1 MKNITLPQALV
12 LIACIA
18 APVAAYKLLG
28 SPEAAAIGMTVG
40 MIVNFVLG
48 RDNSQPPADPPSGI
62 KLVK

>member
-1 MKNITLPQALV
+1 MKNISLPQALV

-18 APVAAYKLLG
+18 APIAAYKLLG
-28 SPEAAAIGMTVG
+28 SPEAAAASMIVG

-48 RDNSQPPADPPSGI
+48 RDSAPPAPPSSGI